1 MTHEKGSIGDRW
13 DAFSERVGQLEKTQ
27 IEQGAELLYIRSQ
40 LSSVDTTLKQLVD
53 QMSRTGKAN
62 WSVWAS
68 WLSIGVTVVGMMI
81 FGMHQFTDL
90 KISSESK
97 DINANYKS
105 LRSLE
110 EWRTQRLQDQF
121 TKYDAKELEERLLNR
136 IEQNEREIT
145 DHQKDGHPA
154 TIIQRV
160 ERNREDIKE
169 LRSK

>member
-53 QMSRTGKAN
+53 QMSRSGKAN

-90 KISSESK
+90 KIESESK
-97 DINANYKS
+97 EIYTNAKAIDS
-105 LRSLE
+105 LAK
-110 EWRTQRLQDQF
+110 WRNQRLQDQF
-121 TKYDAKELEERLLNR
+121 TKYDAKELENRLLKR
-136 IEQNEREIT
+136 IKQNEEEIT
-145 DHQKDGHPA
+145 LHKRDGHPA
-154 TIIQRV
+154 TVLQRV
-160 ERNREDIKE
+160 ERNKEDIRE
-169 LRSK
+169 LRNK